1 MMMKNT
7 KITKAQLA
15 GFQRR
20 MSRIFALNTSIRKEL
35 ERLRLIIDDA
45 ADSQNLSWVGN
56 DVVEEIAIN
65 ATVCLNR
72 ASNDL
77 QHLIRDCYPD
87 TVVNPYACDRLMA
100 IEDGYDVRGDETG
113 LYIKTPLVPIS
124 AYRIAARK
132 HRVLPVS
139 FDRVRYA
146 PLIPR
151 ILAASEHPIEGQKS
165 VCILHVFHGE
175 TNYRRCPDYDNY
187 DVKDLLDVALAP
199 YGGDGPNNVR
209 AIVHQAA
216 LREDVDEGTY
226 VAVRA
231 YDPSRTVADIEEEA
245 LEHFRGMNLHQDA
258 EA

>member
-1 MMMKNT
+1 MMKNT

-15 GFQRR
+15 GFQKR
-20 MSRIFALNTSIRKEL
+20 MNRICALNPSVKEEL
-35 ERLRLIIDDA
+35 ECLKVMIDNA
-45 ADSQNLSWVGN
+45 NKSKNLEWL
-56 DVVEEIAIN
+56 DVEMVESIAIT
-65 ATVCLNR
+65 ATLCLNR
-72 ASNDL
+72 ASNEL

-165 VCILHVFHGE
+165 VYILHVFHDV
-175 TNYRRCPDYDNY
+175 TNYRRCPDFDNF
-187 DVKDLLDVALAP
+187 DCKDLIDVALAP

-226 VAVRA
+226 LAVRA
-231 YDPSRTVADIEEEA
+231 YDPSRTVADFEEEA
-245 LEHFRGMNLHQDA
+245 LEYFRAMSLHQDA
-258 EA
+258 